1 MGPTY
6 IDSGSRLGT
15 FSYPFSDTLVYGLSS
30 MRYVFFGV
38 QVSRYLKK
46 IEKDG
51 AYLDSVSGLGTIIK
65 PLRFLDCHL

>member
-1 MGPTY
+1 
-6 IDSGSRLGT
+6 
-15 FSYPFSDTLVYGLSS
+15 